1 MALSLDLVDETNRD
15 AALAALVRDIEG
27 RNYALTSGE
36 VGFYHVIKTL
46 QREERNDIIYAM
58 NRNAEI
64 PGYAYQLKMG
74 ATALTESWQ
83 AYDNVSH
90 NHFMLGHLMEWLYG
104 SLGGIRQS
112 SDSVA
117 RKRVVIEPQ
126 MVGDITWAKTSLKT
140 PAGQVACFWERSSDQ
155 TKWKIEVDIPN
166 GTAAEVSLP
175 DGRVMEVE
183 AGHYIWYN
191 AL

>member
-36 VGFYHVIKTL
+36 VGFYHVIKAL
-46 QREERNDIIYAM
+46 QREGRNDIIYAM

-117 RKRVVIEPQ
+117 WKRVVIEPQ
-126 MVGDITWAKTSLKT
+126 MVGDVTWAKTSLRT
-140 PAGQVACFWERSSDQ
+140 PAGLVACFWERSADH
-155 TKWKIEVDIPN
+155 TKWKIEVDIPD
-166 GTAAEVSLP
+166 GTTAEVRLP